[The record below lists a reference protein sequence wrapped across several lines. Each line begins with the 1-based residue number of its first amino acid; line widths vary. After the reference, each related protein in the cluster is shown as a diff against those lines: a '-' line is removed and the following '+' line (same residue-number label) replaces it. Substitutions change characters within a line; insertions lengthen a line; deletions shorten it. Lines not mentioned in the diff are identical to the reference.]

1 MGSELQTKLLT
12 ERLRDGFLHYWGW
25 GKRGGVVWSDQIRSM
40 EDEIDVFHESS
51 EDYYTCSTVCLPQ
64 RLGHRSSY
72 APYQYKD
79 SP

>member
-51 EDYYTCSTVCLPQ
+51 EDYYT
-64 RLGHRSSY
+64 LGSRSRRMG
-72 APYQYKD
+72 ALWARG
-79 SP
+79 